1 MSTQPRMKT
10 VRAFWVLLPPQLRR
24 RCLALLGL
32 ALVMA
37 ATTVAG
43 IVSVMPFFHL
53 LSASEEVP
61 TTRWLH
67 GLRATL
73 GIADERVFLGAT
85 GVAFVLTLI
94 IANFI
99 NYFGARSMHAFALR
113 AADAIRVR
121 LFGVYLRSDY
131 LFHTRH
137 DGARLGNDVLHESD
151 RVAALVNVGFQA
163 VTAMGVVVLIAVSLM
178 MLNPW
183 VSLVTLLVFGSAYA
197 LIFAR
202 SRRQLLL
209 NSIELTRDSARR
221 ATVVRQAFAAIKE
234 LLVMRLDAPF
244 QRQFGD
250 ATARV
255 SRSLT
260 HTHAIGLRPKYVLE
274 CLAAF
279 ALVTVAL
286 VLHVQGGVPWLPQLT
301 FLALA
306 AYRLLPSLQQLF
318 AGLVTV
324 RAHREVLFRMLQ
336 SVEEEHASGGAASV
350 PALQGAPAR
359 DIVFEDVTF
368 RYGVGTPAV
377 FEHLNLRIRAG
388 EAIGVAGLNGSGKS
402 SFADLLLGLL
412 APTSGCILADGI
424 DIGGRNRAARQA
436 TIAYVPQHTAL
447 IDGTVMENIAL
458 GLAPEE
464 VDQMRLEEAMR
475 IARVD
480 EFVATFPQRA
490 RTLLGEQGVQLSGGQ
505 RQRLGIARALYRRA
519 TLLVMDEA
527 TASLDITAEREITSA
542 LHDRAS
548 SMTLVIIAHRRSAL
562 AGCDRVFHLRDGRFT
577 SENVECV

>member
-1 MSTQPRMKT
+1 MSTRPRMKT
-10 VRAFWVLLPPQLRR
+10 VRAFWVLLPPQLQR

-43 IVSVMPFFHL
+43 IVSVMPFFQL
-53 LSASEEVP
+53 LSASEAAP
-61 TTRWLH
+61 TTRWLQD
-67 GLRATL
+67 LRATL
-73 GIADERVFLGAT
+73 GIADERVFLVAT
-85 GVAFVLTLI
+85 GVVFVLTLI
-94 IANFI
+94 VANVI
-99 NYFGARSMHAFALR
+99 NYFGTRSMHAFALC
-113 AADAIRVR
+113 AADSIRVR

-151 RVAALVNVGFQA
+151 RVAALANVGLQA
-163 VTAMGVVVLIAVSLM
+163 VTAAGVVVLIAVSLIII
-178 MLNPW
+178 NPW

-202 SRRQLLL
+202 SRRQLRL
-209 NSIELTRDSARR
+209 NSIELTRESARR

-255 SRSLT
+255 SRSQT

-286 VLHVQGGVPWLPQLT
+286 VLHVQRGAPWLPQLT

-318 AGLVTV
+318 AGLVVV

-336 SVEEEHASGGAASV
+336 SVEEERASGDAASV
-350 PALQGAPAR
+350 PQLKGAPAR

-368 RYGVGTPAV
+368 RYGAETPAV

-388 EAIGVAGLNGSGKS
+388 EVIGVAGQNGSGKS

-412 APTSGCILADGI
+412 APTSGRILADGI
-424 DIGGRNRAARQA
+424 DIGGRNRAAWQA
-436 TIAYVPQHTAL
+436 TVAYVPQHVAL

-464 VDQMRLEEAMR
+464 VDPVRLETATR

-480 EFVATFPQRA
+480 EFVATFPQGY

-527 TASLDITAEREITSA
+527 TASLDVTAEREMTSA
-542 LHDRAS
+542 LHEHAG

-577 SENVECV
+577 SENVECA

>member
-1 MSTQPRMKT
+1 
-10 VRAFWVLLPPQLRR
+10 
-24 RCLALLGL
+24 
-32 ALVMA
+32 MA

-43 IVSVMPFFHL
+43 TVSVMPFFHL

-99 NYFGARSMHAFALR
+99 NYFGARSMHAFSLR

-131 LFHTRH
+131 LFNTRH

-202 SRRQLLL
+202 SRRQLRL

-286 VLHVQGGVPWLPQLT
+286 VLHVQGGAPWLPQLT

-318 AGLVTV
+318 AGRGANA
-324 RAHREVLFRMLQ
+324 RA
-336 SVEEEHASGGAASV
+336 
-350 PALQGAPAR
+350 
-359 DIVFEDVTF
+359 
-368 RYGVGTPAV
+368 
-377 FEHLNLRIRAG
+377 
-388 EAIGVAGLNGSGKS
+388 VAG
-402 SFADLLLGLL
+402 
-412 APTSGCILADGI
+412 
-424 DIGGRNRAARQA
+424 
-436 TIAYVPQHTAL
+436 
-447 IDGTVMENIAL
+447 
-458 GLAPEE
+458 
-464 VDQMRLEEAMR
+464 
-475 IARVD
+475 
-480 EFVATFPQRA
+480 
-490 RTLLGEQGVQLSGGQ
+490 
-505 RQRLGIARALYRRA
+505 
-519 TLLVMDEA
+519 
-527 TASLDITAEREITSA
+527 
-542 LHDRAS
+542 
-548 SMTLVIIAHRRSAL
+548 
-562 AGCDRVFHLRDGRFT
+562 
-577 SENVECV
+577 

>member
-1 MSTQPRMKT
+1 MKT
-10 VRAFWVLLPPQLRR
+10 FRAFWTLLPPQLRR
-24 RCLALLGL
+24 RCLALFGL
-32 ALVMA
+32 ALAMA

-43 IVSVMPFFHL
+43 LVSVIPFFQL
-53 LSASEEVP
+53 LSASEATP

-67 GLRATL
+67 GIRATL
-73 GIADERVFLGAT
+73 GIADERVFLAAT
-85 GVAFVLTLI
+85 GVVFVLTLI
-94 IANFI
+94 VANVI
-99 NYFGARSMHAFALR
+99 NYLGTRSIHFFALC

-151 RVAALVNVGFQA
+151 RIIVLAAVFFQA
-163 VTAMGVVVLIAVSLM
+163 ATAIGVVVLIAVSLI

-183 VSLVTLLVFGSAYA
+183 VLLGTMLVFGSAYA

-202 SRRQLLL
+202 SRRQLRM
-209 NSIELTRDSARR
+209 NSIELTRESARR
-221 ATVVRQAFAAIKE
+221 AMVVRQAFAAIKE

-244 QRQFGD
+244 QRQFGE

-260 HTHAIGLRPKYVLE
+260 LTNAIALRPKYVLE

-279 ALVTVAL
+279 GLVTVAL
-286 VLHVQGGVPWLPQLT
+286 VLHVQKGAPWLPQLT
-301 FLALA
+301 FLALC

-318 AGLVTV
+318 AGLVAV
-324 RAHREVLFRMLQ
+324 RAHREVLFRMLK
-336 SVEEEHASGGAASV
+336 SAEEEPASGGAASV
-350 PALQGAPAR
+350 PKLEGAPAR

-368 RYGVGTPAV
+368 RYGPEASAV

-388 EAIGVAGLNGSGKS
+388 EAIGVAGQNGSGKS

-412 APTSGCILADGI
+412 APTSGRILVDGI
-424 DIGGRNRAARQA
+424 DIGGRNRAAWQA
-436 TIAYVPQHTAL
+436 TIAYVPQHVAL
-447 IDGTVMENIAL
+447 IDGTVTENIAL
-458 GLAPEE
+458 GIAPED
-464 VDQMRLEEAMR
+464 VDQARLEAATR

-480 EFVATFPQRA
+480 EFVATFPQGV

-527 TASLDITAEREITSA
+527 TASLDVTAEREVTSA
-542 LHDRAS
+542 LHELPS
-548 SMTLVIIAHRRSAL
+548 SITLVIIAHRRSAL
-562 AGCDRVFHLRDGRFT
+562 AGCDRVFHLHDGCFT
-577 SENVECV
+577 SENVECA

>member
-1 MSTQPRMKT
+1 MKT
-10 VRAFWVLLPPQLRR
+10 VRAFWVLLPPRLRR
-24 RCLALLGL
+24 RCLALLAL

-53 LSASEEVP
+53 LAASEATP
-61 TTRWLH
+61 TTRWLQ
-67 GLRATL
+67 GIRATL
-73 GIADERVFLGAT
+73 GIADERVFLGAA
-85 GVAFVLTLI
+85 GVVFVLTLI
-94 IANFI
+94 IANVI
-99 NYFGARSMHAFALR
+99 NYFGARSMHAFALC
-113 AADAIRVR
+113 AADSIRVR

-151 RVAALVNVGFQA
+151 RIVVLVNVCFHA
-163 VTAMGVVVLIAVSLM
+163 VTATGVVLLIAVSLIIM
-178 MLNPW
+178 NPW
-183 VSLVTLLVFGSAYA
+183 VSLVALLVFGSAYA

-202 SRRQLLL
+202 SRRQLRL
-209 NSIELTRDSARR
+209 NSIELTRESARR

-260 HTHAIGLRPKYVLE
+260 HTYAISLRPKYVLE

-286 VLHVQGGVPWLPQLT
+286 VLHVQGGAPWLPQLT
-301 FLALA
+301 FLALS

-324 RAHREVLFRMLQ
+324 RAHREVLFGMLQ
-336 SVEEEHASGGAASV
+336 SVEEEHASGGAAAV
-350 PALQGAPAR
+350 PLLHAPVR

-368 RYGVGTPAV
+368 RYGVEMPAV
-377 FEHLNLRIRAG
+377 FEHMNLRIRAG
-388 EAIGVAGLNGSGKS
+388 EAIGVAGQNGSGKS

-412 APTSGCILADGI
+412 APTSGRILADGI
-424 DIGGRNRAARQA
+424 DIGGRNRAAWQA

-458 GLAPEE
+458 GLAPED
-464 VDQMRLEEAMR
+464 VDQARLEEAMR

-480 EFVATFPQRA
+480 EFVATFPQGY

-527 TASLDITAEREITSA
+527 TASLDVTAEREITSA
-542 LHDRAS
+542 LLDRAS

-562 AGCDRVFHLRDGRFT
+562 AGCNRVFQLRDGRFT
-577 SENVECV
+577 SENAECA

>member
-1 MSTQPRMKT
+1 MTT
-10 VRAFWVLLPPQLRR
+10 IRAFWILLPPPLRR
-24 RCLALLGL
+24 RCLVLLGV

-37 ATTVAG
+37 ATTVVG
-43 IVSVMPFFHL
+43 LVSVMPFFHL
-53 LSASEEVP
+53 LSASDDTP

-85 GVAFVLTLI
+85 GVVFVLTLI
-94 IANFI
+94 AANVI

-113 AADAIRVR
+113 AADSIRVR

-137 DGARLGNDVLHESD
+137 DGARLGNDLLHESD
-151 RVAALVNVGFQA
+151 RIAALANVGFQA
-163 VTAMGVVVLIAVSLM
+163 VTAMGVVVLIAISLIAM
-178 MLNPW
+178 NPW
-183 VSLVTLLVFGSAYA
+183 VSFVTLLVFGSAYT

-202 SRRQLLL
+202 SRRQLRQ

-255 SRSLT
+255 TRSQT

-274 CLAAF
+274 CLAAV
-279 ALVTVAL
+279 ALVTVAV
-286 VLHVQGGVPWLPQLT
+286 VLHSQGGTQWLPQLT

-306 AYRLLPSLQQLF
+306 AYRLLPNLQQLF
-318 AGLVTV
+318 GGFVIV
-324 RAHREVLFRMLQ
+324 RAHRDVLFRMLK
-336 SVEEEHASGGAASV
+336 SVEEECAQGGAPSASS
-350 PALQGAPAR
+350 LHAPMR

-368 RYGVGTPAV
+368 RYGVEMPAV

-388 EAIGVAGLNGSGKS
+388 EVIGVTGQNGSGKS

-412 APTSGCILADGI
+412 SPTSGRILADGI
-424 DIGGRNRAARQA
+424 DIGGRNRAAWQSMV
-436 TIAYVPQHTAL
+436 AYVPQHVAL

-464 VDQMRLEEAMR
+464 VDQARLEQAMR

-480 EFVATFPQRA
+480 EFVATLPEGY

-519 TLLVMDEA
+519 RLLVMDES
-527 TASLDITAEREITSA
+527 TASLDVTAEREITGA
-542 LHDRAS
+542 LHEHS
-548 SMTLVIIAHRRSAL
+548 GSMTLVIIAHRRSAL
-562 AGCDRVFHLRDGRFT
+562 AGCDRVFHLRDGAFT
-577 SENVECV
+577 SENAECA